1 VRKKPAP
8 EGGAGCYANQILLP
22 GRYWIAGRA
31 GGAHQLERRMQS
43 AGALGAISRSN
54 QVNLERVAMRNKVA
68 VMLFSCAVG
77 AVSGAQ
83 AQDENSPEAQAVVKQ
98 GEVAHL
104 NHDSIGEYGDARR
117 FDVSIAWND
126 AEGKRPADHQSR
138 IVRYV
143 ANCKEGT
150 LTVAAVGV
158 FDRDGMLV
166 KRMMLPPGAVDPTK
180 PETGSP
186 EARWL
191 KDVCVN

>member
-1 VRKKPAP
+1 
-8 EGGAGCYANQILLP
+8 
-22 GRYWIAGRA
+22 
-31 GGAHQLERRMQS
+31 MQS
-43 AGALGAISRSN
+43 AGALGAISRSD
-54 QVNLERVAMRNKVA
+54 QVNLERVAMRNTLA
-68 VMLFSCAVG
+68 VMLFSGAVG
-77 AVSGAQ
+77 AMSVAQ
-83 AQDENSPEAQAVVKQ
+83 AQDENSPEAQAVIKQ

-104 NHDSIGEYGDARR
+104 KHDSIGEYGDARR
-117 FDVSIAWND
+117 FDVSIAWNE

-150 LTVAAVGV
+150 LTVVAVGV

-166 KRMMLPPGAVDPTK
+166 KRMILPPGAVDPTK
-180 PETGSP
+180 PETGST